1 MIMKENKEDIAV
13 ILNKDNIKTKK
24 NKKEDEYIYL
34 ILQLLWK
41 QKIVVYSFVLNLN
54 DM

>member
-24 NKKEDEYIYL
+24 NKKEDEYIL
-34 ILQLLWK
+34 DSSITLK
-41 QKIVVYSFVLNLN
+41 AENSRV
-54 DM
+54 